1 MQEEPANQGAW
12 PRMALR
18 LPELTRPAAVRL
30 VSLPAS
36 SAPAFGSA
44 KVHAATHREL
54 IENGYPGGG
63 LAMYFTDAG
72 IEELDDRR
80 GDEQVSM
87 SWLAERLRD
96 FVDLNPEFE
105 TAVDR
110 LASWLARLDAD
121 AESDDETPTTQ
132 E

>member
-1 MQEEPANQGAW
+1 
-12 PRMALR
+12 
-18 LPELTRPAAVRL
+18 
-30 VSLPAS
+30 
-36 SAPAFGSA
+36 
-44 KVHAATHREL
+44 
-54 IENGYPGGG
+54 
-63 LAMYFTDAG
+63 MYFTDAG

-80 GDEQVSM
+80 GGEQVSVT
-87 SWLAERLRD
+87 WLAERLRD

-121 AESDDETPTTQ
+121 ADADSEE